1 MVIVYGGV
9 VALWDLGCVLR
20 DQIGEGRNREDS
32 LTILCIT
39 SGIGFREVQMSEQI
53 RKLVRVDEEVD
64 IWSGGE
70 YVKWLVR
77 DKQEIKELTYKQSR
91 TTGKVSQVIGR

>member
-1 MVIVYGGV
+1 
-9 VALWDLGCVLR
+9 
-20 DQIGEGRNREDS
+20 
-32 LTILCIT
+32 
-39 SGIGFREVQMSEQI
+39 MSEQI
-53 RKLVRVDEEVD
+53 RQLVRVDEEVD

-91 TTGKVSQVIGR
+91 TTGKGSQMIGR